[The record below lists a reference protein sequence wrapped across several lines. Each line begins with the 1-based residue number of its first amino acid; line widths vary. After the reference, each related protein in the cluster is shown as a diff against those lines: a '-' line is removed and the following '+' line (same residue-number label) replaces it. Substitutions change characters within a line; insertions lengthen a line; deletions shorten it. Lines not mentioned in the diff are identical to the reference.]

1 MPVPHSAAALLPLA
15 LLPALAPPP
24 ATVVEAD
31 FDRGSAFVLP
41 AAVSYAADL
50 VPYGSHIRVT
60 ELRTDARTAVTV
72 AVRGLAPDLR
82 LAAHVHTGRC
92 GADPAVAGPH
102 YQDRPDPVQP
112 STDPA
117 YANDRNE
124 ARLALRTDARGTAAG
139 RTDLA
144 WAFRA
149 GEARSLVL
157 HTSAPA
163 GGHAAGERIACVSVD
178 F

>member
-1 MPVPHSAAALLPLA
+1 MPVPFAAALVPLA
-15 LLPALAPPP
+15 LLPALAPP
-24 ATVVEAD
+24 TVVDAD
-31 FDRGSAFVLP
+31 FDRGGAFVLP
-41 AAVSYAADL
+41 TAVSYAPDL
-50 VPYGSHIRVT
+50 VPYGAHVRVM
-60 ELRTDARTAVTV
+60 EERTASGTAVTV
-72 AVRGLAPDLR
+72 VLRGAAAGLP

-102 YQDRPDPVQP
+102 YQDRVDPVQP

-124 ARLALRTDARGTAAG
+124 ARLALRTDARGSAAA

-144 WAFRA
+144 WSFRP

-157 HTSAPA
+157 HTAAPA
-163 GGHAAGERIACVSVD
+163 GTHAAGERIACVSVD